1 MGLEIDKSSFTPQEF
16 SGFYQ
21 RLGSNLQALKALLKR
36 PGFGEG
42 PGSLGAELEL
52 CIVDRN
58 GHPLLV
64 NSAIQ
69 NARADPQLTLELNR
83 YNLEYN
89 LTPVPIQGTPFS
101 CIEAEIRAAVA
112 ALEQSALAYGGH
124 ILAIGILPTLRRRD
138 FGLHVMTEQCRY
150 QALTDGLS
158 RIRGERIQ
166 VRINGDEPISLRARD
181 VTLEGA
187 NTSLQLHYR
196 VRPADF
202 ADTYNAMQLVTPV
215 VLALAG
221 NSPFLLGHRLWHET
235 RIPLFKHAIDG
246 AGSNGPGGNS
256 GSGQSSRRASRVNL
270 GTGWV
275 REGAYE
281 LFAESALLHD
291 ALLPVCKEAEDDMET
306 VQNGGLPKLHELR
319 LHQGTIWPWN
329 RVIYDDSCG
338 GHLRIEMR
346 ALPAGPT
353 ACDMMANAAFLIG
366 LAEGLRGDIAELM
379 PALPFAMLEHNF
391 YRSAEV
397 GLKAR
402 LLWPSSCN
410 RRLEE
415 IPVARLAHE
424 LLPVA
429 AQGLKRIGINAAE
442 SRYYLGIIEQRLERS
457 CTGATWQLG
466 QVGRLN
472 RRLSR
477 HRALKTMLEGY
488 RVRADLNQP
497 VAEWT
502 DMH

>member
-1 MGLEIDKSSFTPQEF
+1 MGLEVDKSSFTPQEF
-16 SGFYQ
+16 SGFHQ
-21 RLGSNLQALKALLKR
+21 RLESNLQALKALLQR

-58 GHPLLV
+58 GLPLMV
-64 NSAIQ
+64 NSEIQ
-69 NARADPQLTLELNR
+69 HAQADPQLALELNR

-89 LTPVPIQGTPFS
+89 LTPVPISGTPFS
-101 CIEAEIRAAVA
+101 RVETEIQSATA
-112 ALEQSALAYGGH
+112 ALEQSALTLGGH

-138 FGLHVMTEQCRY
+138 FGPHAMTEQRRY

-196 VRPADF
+196 VLPGDF
-202 ADTYNAMQLVTPV
+202 ADTYNAVQLATPV

-246 AGSNGPGGNS
+246 ASRNGNS
-256 GSGQSSRRASRVNL
+256 ARRASRVTL

-275 REGAYE
+275 RDGAYE
-281 LFAESALLHD
+281 LFAESALLHA
-291 ALLPVCKEAEDDMET
+291 ALLPVCRQNEDYMQT
-306 VQNGGLPKLHELR
+306 VRNGGLPKLHELR

-353 ACDMMANAAFLIG
+353 ACDMMANAAFLVG

-391 YRSAEV
+391 YRAAET
-397 GLKAR
+397 GLNTL
-402 LLWPSSCN
+402 LLWPSA
-410 RRLEE
+410 RHHRLEE
-415 IPVARLAHE
+415 VPVTGLARS

-429 AQGLKRIGINAAE
+429 EEGLGRIGISTVE
-442 SRYYLGIIEQRLERS
+442 TRHYLGIIEQRLERGR
-457 CTGATWQLG
+457 TGATWQLG
-466 QVGRLN
+466 QVSRLS

-488 RVRADLNQP
+488 RVRAELNQP
-497 VAEWT
+497 VAQWT

>member
-1 MGLEIDKSSFTPQEF
+1 MGLEINKSSFTPQEF

-21 RLGSNLQALKALLKR
+21 RLESNLQALKALLQR

-58 GHPLLV
+58 GLPLMV
-64 NSAIQ
+64 NSEIRDAQ
-69 NARADPQLTLELNR
+69 ADPRLTLELNR

-89 LTPVPIQGTPFS
+89 LTPVPIHGTPFS
-101 CIEAEIRAAVA
+101 SIETEIRSAIA
-112 ALEQSALAYGGH
+112 ALEQSASTYQGH

-138 FGLHVMTEQCRY
+138 FGPHVMTEQRRY
-150 QALTDGLS
+150 EALTNGLS
-158 RIRGERIQ
+158 RLRGEHIQ
-166 VRINGDEPISLRARD
+166 VRINGQEPISLRARD

-196 VRPADF
+196 VRPSDF
-202 ADTYNAMQLVTPV
+202 ADIYNAMQLATPV

-246 AGSNGPGGNS
+246 AHRSGNS
-256 GSGQSSRRASRVNL
+256 YSCASRVNF

-281 LFAESALLHD
+281 LFAESALLHA
-291 ALLPVCKEAEDDMET
+291 ALLPICNDGEDDLRT
-306 VQNGGLPKLHELR
+306 VQSGGIPQLQELR
-319 LHQGTIWPWN
+319 LHHGTIWPWN

-353 ACDMMANAAFLIG
+353 ACDMMANAAFLVG

-379 PALPFAMLEHNF
+379 PALPFSMLEHNF
-391 YRSAEV
+391 YRTAEL
-397 GLKAR
+397 GLNAR
-402 LLWPSSCN
+402 MLWPSSCS

-415 IPVARLAHE
+415 IPVIELAQR

-429 AQGLKRIGINAAE
+429 EQGLGRIGISTAE
-442 SRYYLGIIEQRLERS
+442 IDHYLGIIEQRLEHG

-466 QVGRLN
+466 QVARLN
-472 RRLSR
+472 RRYSR
-477 HRALKTMLEGY
+477 QRALKTMLEGY

-497 VAEWT
+497 VAQWT

>member
-21 RLGSNLQALKALLKR
+21 RLQSNLQALKALLQR
-36 PGFGEG
+36 PGFGAG
-42 PGSLGAELEL
+42 PGSIGAELEL

-58 GHPLLV
+58 GHPLMV
-64 NSAIQ
+64 NSEIQ
-69 NARADPQLTLELNR
+69 QAQADPRLTLELNR

-89 LTPVPIQGTPFS
+89 LTPVPISGTPFS
-101 CIEAEIRAAVA
+101 RIETEIRGAIA
-112 ALEQSALAYGGH
+112 ALEQSALAHEGH

-138 FGLHVMTEQCRY
+138 FGPHVMTEQQRY
-150 QALTDGLS
+150 KALTDGLS

-196 VRPADF
+196 VLPENF
-202 ADTYNAMQLVTPV
+202 ADTYNAMQLATPV

-246 AGSNGPGGNS
+246 AGCNGQRG
-256 GSGQSSRRASRVNL
+256 RASRVNL

-275 REGAYE
+275 RDGAYE
-281 LFAESALLHD
+281 LFAESALLHA
-291 ALLPVCKEAEDDMET
+291 ALLPVCQQSEDDMQA
-306 VQNGGLPKLHELR
+306 VRNGDLPKLHELR

-366 LAEGLRGDIAELM
+366 LAEGLRTEITELM
-379 PALPFAMLEHNF
+379 PALPFSMLEHNF
-391 YRSAEV
+391 YRSAEF
-397 GLKAR
+397 GLGTQ
-402 LLWPSSCN
+402 LLWPSSSH

-415 IPVARLAHE
+415 VPVTRLARS

-429 AQGLKRIGINAAE
+429 AQGLGRIGIGAAE
-442 SRYYLGIIEQRLERS
+442 SEHYLGIIEQRLECGR
-457 CTGATWQLG
+457 TGARWQLG
-466 QVGRLN
+466 QVSRLN

-488 RVRADLNQP
+488 RVRAEINQP
-497 VAEWT
+497 VAQWT

>member
-21 RLGSNLQALKALLKR
+21 RLQSNLQALKALLKR
-36 PGFGEG
+36 PGFGAG
-42 PGSLGAELEL
+42 PGSIGAELEL

-58 GHPLLV
+58 GHPLMI
-64 NSAIQ
+64 NSEIQ
-69 NARADPQLTLELNR
+69 QAQADPQLTLELNR

-89 LTPVPIQGTPFS
+89 LTPVPTRGTPFS
-101 CIEAEIRAAVA
+101 RIETEIRGAIT
-112 ALEQSALAYGGH
+112 ALEESAVSHEGH

-138 FGLHVMTEQCRY
+138 FGLHVMTEQRRY

-158 RIRGERIQ
+158 RIRGKRIQ

-196 VRPADF
+196 VLPENF
-202 ADTYNAMQLVTPV
+202 ADTYNAMQLATPV

-246 AGSNGPGGNS
+246 AGC
-256 GSGQSSRRASRVNL
+256 SGQSGRASRVNL

-275 REGAYE
+275 RDGAYE

-291 ALLPVCKEAEDDMET
+291 ALLPVCREGEDDMQT
-306 VQNGGLPKLHELR
+306 VLNGGLPKLHELR

-366 LAEGLRGDIAELM
+366 LAEGLRGDITELM

-391 YRSAEV
+391 YRSAEF
-397 GLKAR
+397 GLGSR
-402 LLWPSSCN
+402 LLWPSSCH

-415 IPVARLAHE
+415 VSVAQLARS
-424 LLPVA
+424 LLPLA
-429 AQGLKRIGINAAE
+429 AEGLGRIGIDAVE
-442 SRYYLGIIEQRLERS
+442 TGHYLGIIEQRLERGR
-457 CTGATWQLG
+457 TGARWQLG
-466 QVGRLN
+466 QVSRLS

-488 RVRADLNQP
+488 RVRAEINQP
-497 VAEWT
+497 VAQWT